1 MPTIGI
7 FPASGGLGTSTYTHL
22 FNNNNV
28 SPSNTVLIS
37 RHPDKTPQLYKD
49 QGVQL
54 RQASYEASPSE
65 LEAAFRD
72 IDVLFLISYPSH
84 VHEYRTSLQIP
95 ALDAAHRAGVKHIF
109 YSSLAFAL
117 PDKDATLAEVMGA
130 HLDSEAHLRKLAAQD
145 PGFSWT
151 SIREGLYHESFPI
164 YTAFLDLNDD
174 PTTTTTEIRIPHD
187 GSGPGISW
195 AKRDELGE
203 ASANL
208 IAQYVQDPAS
218 FAWKNK
224 LVALTGPREWSL
236 ADTVK
241 FLSTVAGRDLQIQEV
256 TVDEYAAQPQVTAK
270 FGCSPLAQTWAT
282 AWDAIR
288 AGETSYVSSSLE
300 QLLGR
305 RPEEFDV
312 TINSLYK
319 AGKQ

>member
-1 MPTIGI
+1 MSTIGI

-22 FNNNNV
+22 LKTV
-28 SPSNTVLIS
+28 PPSNVVLIS
-37 RHPDKTPQLYKD
+37 RHPDKTPQIYQD

-54 RQASYEASPSE
+54 RQASYESSPSE

-72 IDVLFLISYPSH
+72 VNVLFLISYPSH
-84 VHEYRTSLQIP
+84 VHEYRTGVQIP
-95 ALDAAHRAGVKHIF
+95 AVDAARRAGVKHIF

-117 PDKDATLAEVMGA
+117 PDKDTTLAEVMRA
-130 HLDSEAHLRKLAAQD
+130 HLDTEAHLRKLADQD

-164 YTAFLDLNDD
+164 YTGFLDLNDAS
-174 PTTTTTEIRIPHD
+174 TTEVRIPHD

-208 IAQYVQDPAS
+208 IAQYVQDPTAFS
-218 FAWKNK
+218 WKNK
-224 LVALTGPREWSL
+224 LVTLTGPREWSL

-241 FLSTVAGRDLQIQEV
+241 FLSTVAGRDLQIRQV
-256 TVDEYAAQPQVTAK
+256 TVDEYATQSQVAAK
-270 FGCSPLAQTWAT
+270 FGSNALAQTWAT

-288 AGETSYVSSSLE
+288 AGETSHVSSSLE

-312 TINSLYK
+312 TIKNLYSAH
-319 AGKQ
+319 AGK

>member
-7 FPASGGLGTSTYTHL
+7 FPASGGLGSSTYTHL
-22 FNNNNV
+22 FNKV

-37 RHPDKTPQLYKD
+37 RHPDKTPQVYQD

-65 LEAAFRD
+65 LEAAFKD
-72 IDVLFLISYPSH
+72 IDILFLISYPSH

-117 PDKDATLAEVMGA
+117 PDKDTTLAEVMGA

-145 PGFSWT
+145 PSFSWT
-151 SIREGLYHESFPI
+151 AIREGLYHESFPI
-164 YTAFLDLNDD
+164 YTAFLDLND
-174 PTTTTTEIRIPHD
+174 PTTTEIRIPHN

-208 IAQYVQDPAS
+208 IAQYVQDPAAFS
-218 FAWKNK
+218 WKNK

-241 FLSTVAGRDLQIQEV
+241 LLSTVAGRDLKIREV
-256 TVDEYAAQPQVTAK
+256 AVDEYATQPQVLTK
-270 FGCSPLAQTWAT
+270 FGCTPLAQTWAT

-305 RPEEFDV
+305 RPEQFDV
-312 TINSLYK
+312 TIKNLYK

>member
-1 MPTIGI
+1 MSTIGI

-22 FNNNNV
+22 LKTV
-28 SPSNTVLIS
+28 SPSNVVLIS
-37 RHPDKTPQLYKD
+37 RYPDKTPQIYRD
-49 QGVQL
+49 QGVHL
-54 RQASYEASPSE
+54 RQASYESSPSE

-72 IDVLFLISYPSH
+72 VKVLFLISYPSH
-84 VHEYRTSLQIP
+84 VREHRTALHIP

-117 PDKDATLAEVMGA
+117 PDKDTTLAEVMGA
-130 HLDSEAHLRKLAAQD
+130 HLDSEAHLRTLAAQD
-145 PGFSWT
+145 PAFSWT
-151 SIREGLYHESFPI
+151 AIREGLYHESFPI
-164 YTAFLDLNDD
+164 YTAFLDLKDAS
-174 PTTTTTEIRIPHD
+174 TTEIRIPHD

-208 IAQYVQDPAS
+208 IAQYVRDPAGS
-218 FAWKNK
+218 SWKNT
-224 LVALTGPREWSL
+224 LVVLTGPREWSL

-241 FLSTVAGRDLQIQEV
+241 LLSTVAGRDLKICPV
-256 TVDEYAAQPQVTAK
+256 TVDEYASQLEVVAK
-270 FGCSPLAQTWAT
+270 FGGNALALTWAT

-288 AGETSYVSSSLE
+288 AGETSHVSSSLE

-312 TINSLYK
+312 TIRNLY
-319 AGKQ
+319 GSPR